1 MLAVKGVSRQLV
13 GADAFAFG
21 PLPNRRAGRAE
32 AGFGVVGGFEGL
44 LFLGFFRGAVESV
57 EKVLEVF
64 EHQRGDAGGRGQGSR
79 DGARIRGDRNA
90 RFPLLRL
97 VWQLHRQARRA
108 RRPNRPTEW

>member
-1 MLAVKGVSRQLV
+1 MSRQLV

-64 EHQRGDAGGRGQGSR
+64 EDQVDRRDERQGNGCREEDAEGER
-79 DGARIRGDRNA
+79 DR
-90 RFPLLRL
+90 
-97 VWQLHRQARRA
+97 HRDF
-108 RRPNRPTEW
+108 RPDFSDSAVERQSS